1 MTEFGVTL
9 PQDDLRR
16 YEFIGLIGDVFSIAL
31 ALGQRHR
38 LADASEQWLLTEDD
52 IEDEAAA

>member
-1 MTEFGVTL
+1 MTL

-16 YEFIGLIGDVFSIAL
+16 DELIGLIGDVFGIAL